1 MTRTID
7 TVVGLDIGTTA
18 SKALIRQLGHP
29 SALTAPS
36 ALTVPS
42 ALTAPSELTAPSAL
56 IVQKPTRWRAEP
68 GARTELEASAF
79 VELAVDLIGMAA
91 RAAESAW
98 GSIAIRAVA
107 VGGIAESG
115 VLLDPAGRPAVPAI
129 AWFDRRGDA
138 DAGHMRRQYPAFVE
152 RFPAMTGLPWTFQ
165 ATIAKLLW
173 LQHERHIAPG
183 STWLSV
189 PEWVVHGLG
198 GDRCRE
204 PSLASRT
211 GLIDQ
216 GTGQPWAEAL
226 AIAGLP
232 DSFLPDQTYAGRPA
246 GFLRHEGVP
255 ACAAGAVLSVAGHD
269 HPLAA
274 LGVGAIGPEDLFNS
288 SGTADVIARA
298 VPGVLDESQRGRV
311 VAARWS
317 AGRHVIPGT
326 TFLLAGV
333 SGGLLLRR
341 VLTALGADSPQARE
355 ALDAASCEVS
365 TLPSGLAV
373 EGDGRTDE
381 DVVIRVQDGAT
392 PAAIWTA
399 ATRHTARLTRKLL
412 DDIEP
417 IVGPH
422 REALAAGGWTRMRS
436 VRIAKAHAIERLRF
450 STEEEPGAVGA
461 ALLAEYSLVKDAP
474 AATDFVQHARSRTPE
489 PFARWSDSKEL
500 STR

>member
-18 SKALIRQLGHP
+18 SKALIRRLDQP
-29 SALTAPS
+29 SSL
-36 ALTVPS
+36 V
-42 ALTAPSELTAPSAL
+42 
-56 IVQKPTRWRAEP
+56 VQKPTRWRTEH

-79 VELAVDLIGMAA
+79 LQVAVDLIGMAA

-98 GSIAIRAVA
+98 GSIAIRAVS
-107 VGGIAESG
+107 VGGLAERG
-115 VLLDPAGRPAVPAI
+115 VLLDPAGRPAAPAI

-138 DAGHMRRQYPAFVE
+138 DVARVRGQHPAFVE
-152 RFPAMTGLPWTFQ
+152 RFSAITGLPWTFQ

-173 LQHERHIAPG
+173 LQNERQIAPG
-183 STWLSV
+183 SKWLSV

-198 GDRCRE
+198 GDLCRE

-216 GTGQPWAEAL
+216 GTGQPWADAL

-232 DSFLPDQTYAGRPA
+232 DSFLPDQAYAGRPA
-246 GFLRHEGVP
+246 GFLKHEHVP

-269 HPLAA
+269 HPVAA
-274 LGVGAIGPEDLFNS
+274 LGVGAIGPDDLFNS
-288 SGTADVIARA
+288 SGTADVIART
-298 VPGVLDESQRGRV
+298 VPGILDESQRRRV

-317 AGRHVIPGT
+317 AGRHVLPGT

-341 VLTALGADSPQARE
+341 VLAALGADSPQARE
-355 ALDAASCEVS
+355 ALDAPRCEGP

-422 REALAAGGWTRMRS
+422 RAALAAGGWTRMRS
-436 VRIAKAHAIERLRF
+436 VRIAKASAIDRLGF

-461 ALLAEYSLVKDAP
+461 ALLAEYSLMPDTP
-474 AATDFVQHARSRTPE
+474 DFLHRHASH
-489 PFARWSDSKEL
+489 SDDKEL
-500 STR
+500 SPR

>member
-1 MTRTID
+1 MTD

-18 SKALIRQLGHP
+18 SKALIRRLGQP
-29 SALTAPS
+29 TS
-36 ALTVPS
+36 
-42 ALTAPSELTAPSAL
+42 L
-56 IVQKPTRWRAEP
+56 IVQRPTPWRTRHD
-68 GARTELEASAF
+68 ARTELDASAF
-79 VELAVDLIGMAA
+79 LQLAVDLIAMAA

-98 GSIAIRAVA
+98 GRIAIRAVS

-115 VLLDPAGRPAVPAI
+115 ALLDPAGRPVVPAI

-138 DAGHMRRQYPAFVE
+138 EVARVRRRDPAYTE
-152 RFPAMTGLPWTFQ
+152 RFSAITGLPWTFQ
-165 ATIAKLLW
+165 ATIAKLMW
-173 LQHERHIAPG
+173 LQGERHIATG

-216 GTGQPWAEAL
+216 GTGRPWGEAL
-226 AIAGLP
+226 ALAGLP
-232 DSFLPDQTYAGRPA
+232 ESILPDQRYAGRPA
-246 GFLRHEGVP
+246 GLLRHEGVP
-255 ACAAGAVLSVAGHD
+255 ASAAGAVLSVAGHD
-269 HPLAA
+269 HPVAA
-274 LGVGAIGPEDLFNS
+274 LGVGAIGPEHLFNS
-288 SGTADVIARA
+288 SGTADVIART
-298 VPGVLDESQRGRV
+298 VPGILDESQRGRV

-317 AGRHVIPGT
+317 AGRHVLPDT

-341 VLTALGADSPQARE
+341 VLTALGADGAPARE

-365 TLPSGLAV
+365 ALPSGLAV
-373 EGDGRTDE
+373 EGDGRTDQ

-417 IVGPH
+417 VVGPY
-422 REALAAGGWTRMRS
+422 REAVAAGGWTRMRS
-436 VRIAKAHAIERLRF
+436 VRIAKANAIDRLGF

-461 ALLAEYSLVKDAP
+461 ALLAEYSLLPDSSAP
-474 AATDFVQHARSRTPE
+474 GDFIHRAHARTPA
-489 PFARWSDSKEL
+489 PVAGGSDDKEL
-500 STR
+500 SCR

>member
-1 MTRTID
+1 MTRTVD
-7 TVVGLDIGTTA
+7 TVIGLDIGTTV
-18 SKALIRQLGHP
+18 SKALIRRPGHP
-29 SALTAPS
+29 SL
-36 ALTVPS
+36 V
-42 ALTAPSELTAPSAL
+42 
-56 IVQKPTRWRAEP
+56 VQQPTGWRAER
-68 GARTELEASAF
+68 GARTELEAAGF
-79 VELAVDLIGMAA
+79 LQLAVDLIGMAA
-91 RAAESAW
+91 RTAESAW
-98 GSIAIRAVA
+98 GRIAIRAVSI
-107 VGGIAESG
+107 GGIAESG

-138 DAGHMRRQYPAFVE
+138 DVLRVRRQHPAFAE
-152 RFPAMTGLPWTFQ
+152 RFSAVTGLPWTFQ

-173 LQHERHIAPG
+173 LQNERRIAPG

-198 GDRCRE
+198 GDQCRE

-226 AIAGLP
+226 GIAALP

-246 GFLRHEGVP
+246 GFLRHDNVP

-269 HPLAA
+269 HPVAA
-274 LGVGAIGPEDLFNS
+274 LGAGAIGPEDLFNS
-288 SGTADVIARA
+288 SGTADVISRS
-298 VPGVLDESQRGRV
+298 VPGVLDESQRARV

-317 AGRHVIPGT
+317 AGQHVLPGT

-341 VLTALGADSPQARE
+341 VLTALGADTPQARE
-355 ALDAASCEVS
+355 ALDTASCDVA

-381 DVVIRVQDGAT
+381 DVLIRLQDGAT

-399 ATRHTARLTRKLL
+399 ATRHTAGLTRKLL

-417 IVGPH
+417 VVGSH

-436 VRIAKAHAIERLRF
+436 VRIAKAKVIDRLGF
-450 STEEEPGAVGA
+450 STVEEPGAVGA
-461 ALLAEYSLVKDAP
+461 ALLAEYSLMPDGPAP
-474 AATDFVQHARSRTPE
+474 NAFIHRARARSPE
-489 PFARWSDSKEL
+489 PIASQSDDKEL

>member
-18 SKALIRQLGHP
+18 SKALIRRLDHP
-29 SALTAPS
+29 A
-36 ALTVPS
+36 
-42 ALTAPSELTAPSAL
+42 AL
-56 IVQKPTRWRAEP
+56 IVQKPTRWRAH
-68 GARTELEASAF
+68 GARTELDALAF
-79 VELAVDLIGMAA
+79 LDLAADLIGMAA
-91 RAAESAW
+91 GAAEAAW
-98 GSIAIRAVA
+98 GTVVIRAIS

-115 VLLDPAGRPAVPAI
+115 VLLDPTGRPALPAI
-129 AWFDRRGDA
+129 AWFDHRGDA
-138 DAGHMRRQYPAFVE
+138 EVARVRRTRPAFAD
-152 RFPAMTGLPWTFQ
+152 RFPAVTGLPWTFQ

-173 LQHERHIAPG
+173 LRHDGPVAPG

-216 GTGQPWAEAL
+216 GTGQPWADAL
-226 AIAGLP
+226 AIADLP
-232 DSFLPDQTYAGRPA
+232 DSFLPAETYAGRPA
-246 GFLRHEGVP
+246 GVLRHDRVP
-255 ACAAGAVLSVAGHD
+255 ACASGAVLSVAGHD
-269 HPLAA
+269 HPVAA
-274 LGVGAIGPEDLFNS
+274 LGAGIGPEDLFNS

-298 VPGVLDESQRGRV
+298 VPAILDESQRGRV

-317 AGRHVIPGT
+317 AGRHVVPGS

-341 VLTALGADSPQARE
+341 VLTALGADHPQARD

-365 TLPSGLAV
+365 VLPSGLSV
-373 EGDGRTDE
+373 DGDGRTDE

-422 REALAAGGWTRMRS
+422 RAAVAAGGWTRMRS
-436 VRIAKAHAIERLRF
+436 VRAAKASVIDRLGF
-450 STEEEPGAVGA
+450 STEEELGAVGA
-461 ALLAEYSLVKDAP
+461 ALLAEYSLQPDT
-474 AATDFVQHARSRTPE
+474 AALGDFLHRARTRTHESVPR
-489 PFARWSDSKEL
+489 PSDQKEL
-500 STR
+500 SAR

>member
-1 MTRTID
+1 MIRTFD
-7 TVVGLDIGTTA
+7 TVIGLDIGTTT
-18 SKALIRQLGHP
+18 SKALIRRLGHP
-29 SALTAPS
+29 AS
-36 ALTVPS
+36 
-42 ALTAPSELTAPSAL
+42 L
-56 IVQKPTRWRAEP
+56 IVQKPTRWRTEP
-68 GARTELEASAF
+68 GARTELEAAAF
-79 VELAVDLIGMAA
+79 LQLAVDLIGMAA
-91 RAAESAW
+91 RSAESAW
-98 GSIAIRAVA
+98 GSIAVRAVA

-115 VLLDPAGRPAVPAI
+115 VLLERAGRPVVPAI

-138 DAGHMRRQYPAFVE
+138 DVARVRGQDPAFVE
-152 RFPAMTGLPWTFQ
+152 RFSAVTGLPWTFQ

-173 LQHERHIAPG
+173 LQEERHIAPG
-183 STWLSV
+183 SKWLSV

-198 GDRCRE
+198 GDLCRE

-216 GTGQPWAEAL
+216 GTGRPWADAL

-246 GFLRHEGVP
+246 GFLTHDNVP

-269 HPLAA
+269 HPVAA
-274 LGVGAIGPEDLFNS
+274 LGVGAIGPDDLFNS
-288 SGTADVIARA
+288 SGTADVIART
-298 VPGVLDESQRGRV
+298 VPGNLDESQRGRV

-317 AGRHVIPGT
+317 AGRHVIPGS

-341 VLTALGADSPQARE
+341 VLGALGADSPQARE
-355 ALDAASCEVS
+355 ALDAASCEVP

-373 EGDGRTDE
+373 EGDGRTDQ

-417 IVGPH
+417 VVGPH
-422 REALAAGGWTRMRS
+422 RTALAAGGWTRMRS
-436 VRIAKAHAIERLRF
+436 VRMAKANAIDRLGF

-461 ALLAEYSLVKDAP
+461 ALLAEYSLMPDTPGFLHRA
-474 AATDFVQHARSRTPE
+474 HASRS
-489 PFARWSDSKEL
+489 DDKEL

>member
-1 MTRTID
+1 MTRTVD
-7 TVVGLDIGTTA
+7 TVVGLDIGTTS
-18 SKALIRQLGHP
+18 SKALIRRPGH
-29 SALTAPS
+29 
-36 ALTVPS
+36 
-42 ALTAPSELTAPSAL
+42 PSAL
-56 IVQKPTRWRAEP
+56 IVQQPTRWRAEV
-68 GARTELEASAF
+68 GAHTELEASAF
-79 VELAVDLIGMAA
+79 LDLAVDLIGLAA

-98 GSIAIRAVA
+98 GSIAIRAVS

-115 VLLDPAGRPAVPAI
+115 VLLDPAGRPAGPAI

-138 DAGHMRRQYPAFVE
+138 DVARVRGQHPVFAE
-152 RFPAMTGLPWTFQ
+152 RFSAITGLPWTFQ

-173 LQHERHIAPG
+173 RRHERRIAPG

-198 GDRCRE
+198 GERCRE

-216 GTGQPWAEAL
+216 GTGRPWGEAL
-226 AIAGLP
+226 AIAELP
-232 DSFLPDQTYAGRPA
+232 DSFLPDERYAGRPA
-246 GFLRHEGVP
+246 GSLRHGNVP

-269 HPLAA
+269 HPVAA
-274 LGVGAIGPEDLFNS
+274 LGVGIGPEDLFNS

-298 VPGVLDESQRGRV
+298 VPGVLDESQRERV

-317 AGRHVIPGT
+317 AGRHVVPGS

-341 VLTALGADSPQARE
+341 VLTALGADDPQARE
-355 ALDAASCEVS
+355 ALDAASCAVAD
-365 TLPSGLAV
+365 LPPGLTI

-381 DVVIRVQDGAT
+381 DVVVRLQDGAT

-399 ATRHTARLTRKLL
+399 ATRHTARHTRKLL

-417 IVGPH
+417 VVGPH
-422 REALAAGGWTRMRS
+422 RAAIAAGGWTRMRS
-436 VRIAKAHAIERLRF
+436 VRIAKAAVIDRLDF
-450 STEEEPGAVGA
+450 SAEKEPGAAGA
-461 ALLAEYSLVKDAP
+461 ALLAEYSLMPDAP
-474 AATDFVQHARSRTPE
+474 ALTDFVHCVQSE
-489 PFARWSDSKEL
+489 NKEL
-500 STR
+500 APR